1 MSARTTAP
9 GFGRHS
15 FEGSITDTV
24 AIPVIDGEVADVG
37 EFLDDTRRIPIW
49 EGKPPVT
56 TRRYVPLSLRERLAF
71 RLWRLT
77 HSQMLEE
84 MRDARG
90 LGAVIGVV
98 IVAATVA
105 LATRGHYWD
114 GFDYVVVPA
123 GTDALP

>member
-1 MSARTTAP
+1 MSAGTTAA

-77 HSQMLEE
+77 HSQMVAEA
-84 MRDARG
+84 RDGYG
-90 LGAVIGVV
+90 LGVAVGMVLIAVV
-98 IVAATVA
+98 VAVV
-105 LATRGHYWD
+105 TRGHYFD
-114 GFDYVVVPA
+114 GWDYVVVPVN
-123 GTDALP
+123 TDAIP